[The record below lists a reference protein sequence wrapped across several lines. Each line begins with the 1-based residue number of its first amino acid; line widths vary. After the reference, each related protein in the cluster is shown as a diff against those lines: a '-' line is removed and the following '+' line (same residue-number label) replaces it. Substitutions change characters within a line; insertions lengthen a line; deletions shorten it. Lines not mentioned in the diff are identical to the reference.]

1 MLRIS
6 YWILPIISGVV
17 WLATL
22 LGLLLNWTVN
32 ENRIHYGSM
41 SENQTIAYISDAGAY
56 RLKPLFIT
64 GCVITTIFLD
74 AGFLADRWLRHKGRL
89 VPNSTMG
96 EKILSGLT
104 IAFAVVGTV
113 GLIMLSIFDTASH
126 NRLHNIFLSLFIGGY
141 TISAIFICWEY
152 QRLGRNRDHRVLRTS
167 FWIKLVFIIVEIL
180 LCVGFGIANRLR
192 EFNAAAILEWVIAV
206 VFSFYVF
213 SFYVDLYPAVYT
225 KNGKPYTRPLAGG
238 AFRTKG
244 MAEPPMAQ
252 RYRGGS
258 ASATEEGR
266 IESDS
271 TAPGGVGAGAG
282 GGPFGTGAL
291 SHTDREYY
299 QRPPVPQNF

>member
-1 MLRIS
+1 MRLS
-6 YWILPIISGVV
+6 YWVLPIISGVV
-17 WLATL
+17 WLSTL
-22 LGLLLNWTVN
+22 LGLLINWTVN
-32 ENRIHYGSM
+32 DHRGRYDSM
-41 SENQTIAYISDAGAY
+41 EQSQTIAYISDTGAY

-89 VPNSTMG
+89 VPNTTIG

-126 NRLHNIFLSLFIGGY
+126 NQLHNIFLGLFIGGY

-152 QRLGRNRDHRVLRTS
+152 QRLGRNRDHRVLRVS
-167 FWIKLVFIIVEIL
+167 FWIKLTFIILEIL
-180 LCVGFGIANRLR
+180 LCGAFGIANRVR
-192 EFNAAAILEWVIAV
+192 QFDAAAVIEWVIAF
-206 VFSFYVF
+206 VFSFFVF

-225 KNGKPYTRPLAGG
+225 KHGKPYTRPSVG

-244 MAEPPMAQ
+244 MAQPPSPPMAQ
-252 RYRGGS
+252 RYRS
-258 ASATEEGR
+258 ASENATAAEEGR
-266 IESDS
+266 IESTS
-271 TAPGGVGAGAG
+271 PTAAGAG
-282 GGPFGTGAL
+282 GGGPFGSSPAP
-291 SHTDREYY
+291 HTEREYY